1 MTSAERKKRYIDKL
15 KADGK
20 YEDFL
25 KNKANDERSRQHR
38 IKIGLEQLPKAVRER
53 TKRVNR
59 EYIRRNVVKCRA
71 RKKEIKNESQSG
83 QPSVS
88 ATTKEESQ
96 SGQAQ
101 VLVPSEEN
109 GPYKTKSAWVKAV
122 GKVKRSLPS
131 ASEKKKFIVTK
142 MLRMFDKSDVLDMA
156 NQTHSNK
163 IPKKNGLAPDIVNEV
178 KLFYERDDISRI
190 SPNMKDYRKF
200 KDPVTGTKE
209 MKQIRYLMYRLSDV
223 HQLFLRH
230 MQNGEI
236 L

>member
-1 MTSAERKKRYIDKL
+1 MEK
-15 KADGK
+15 
-20 YEDFL
+20 
-25 KNKANDERSRQHR
+25 KANDERSRQHR

-59 EYIRRNVVKCRA
+59 EYIRRNVVKCRT
-71 RKKEIKNESQSG
+71 RKKESNIKNESQSG
-83 QPSVS
+83 TPSVS

-101 VLVPSEEN
+101 VTSEKN

-122 GKVKRSLPS
+122 GKVKRSLPA

-142 MLRMFDKSDVLDMA
+142 MLRMFDKGDVLDMV
-156 NQTHSNK
+156 NQTHSSK
-163 IPKKNGLAPDIVNEV
+163 IPKKNGLAPDIVAEV
-178 KLFYERDDISRI
+178 KLFYERDDISRM

-200 KDPVTGTKE
+200 KDPVTGAKE
-209 MKQIRYLMYRLSDV
+209 MQQIRYLMYRLSDV
-223 HQLFLRH
+223 HRLFLRH
-230 MQNGEI
+230 MQNGKI

>member
-1 MTSAERKKRYIDKL
+1 M

-25 KNKANDERSRQHR
+25 KKKANDERSRQHR

-53 TKRVNR
+53 TKRVNK
-59 EYIRRNVVKCRA
+59 EYIRRNVIKCRA
-71 RKKEIKNESQSG
+71 RKKENNLKNESQSE

-88 ATTKEESQ
+88 TTTNGESQ
-96 SGQAQ
+96 S
-101 VLVPSEEN
+101 VTSEKN
-109 GPYKTKSAWVKAV
+109 GPYNTKSAWVKAV

-131 ASEKKKFIVTK
+131 ASEKKEFVVTK
-142 MLRMFDKSDVLDMA
+142 ILRMFDKSDVLDMVHQA
-156 NQTHSNK
+156 HPNK
-163 IPKKNGLAPDIVNEV
+163 IPKKNGLAPDIVAEV
-178 KLFYERDDISRI
+178 KLFYERDDISRM

-223 HQLFLRH
+223 HRLFLRH